1 MGTGINIW
9 GKKRRKRTPLF
20 YGLGIDCDVFLENG
34 QKRETAILEHGG
46 DCVQGKGRFAM
57 DTSNQCGHSP
67 HHDVCLV
74 SRSISG
80 TIQRITRSIPIPG
93 RQNLQCTGVRKR

>member
-34 QKRETAILEHGG
+34 QKRETVPSWNMVVIVFRGEEDLPWTH
-46 DCVQGKGRFAM
+46 
-57 DTSNQCGHSP
+57 P
-67 HHDVCLV
+67 
-74 SRSISG
+74 ISVV
-80 TIQRITRSIPIPG
+80 TVPTMI
-93 RQNLQCTGVRKR
+93 CA